1 MQAPIFDSSHR
12 KRTEPRRVATV
23 SRWHC
28 TPWDSVVHD
37 TQPSCPAGRPKES
50 RRQRT
55 VGRGRACALALAWPI
70 SRCAPCDPLMIGS
83 LTEPKGPG
91 FHGHS
96 QVRPPNRQLMRATR
110 ASARASAGSSAPAF
124 AIDADRLKR
133 RINKRRV
140 KLVDFWVLRVLY
152 DTKGTNS
159 TLVLRST

>member
-1 MQAPIFDSSHR
+1 
-12 KRTEPRRVATV
+12 
-23 SRWHC
+23 
-28 TPWDSVVHD
+28 
-37 TQPSCPAGRPKES
+37 
-50 RRQRT
+50 
-55 VGRGRACALALAWPI
+55 
-70 SRCAPCDPLMIGS
+70 
-83 LTEPKGPG
+83 
-91 FHGHS
+91 
-96 QVRPPNRQLMRATR
+96 MRATR